1 MKGRKEHVI
10 TRIKGDAQPARL
22 VALGVTVRVNG
33 VPLEPGHQI
42 ETLVGLSAYG
52 WARTAEGV
60 YRPWSKWYGSA
71 DTWWRDV
78 PQAARRGGTT
88 WIVAS
93 RMVRLASL
101 LGLWERIDNGS
112 VQWHGGAS
120 AGAHRPVPDG
130 DVRPVRGHA
139 RAGDAD
145 GADQSGV
152 GLPSV
157 PDLLPPRGGANRDAP
172 RVAPPAPS
180 GVVID
185 DPPTVLRVRLP
196 GLPGRLLLCDSR
208 NWGVDVP
215 PGCASAE
222 DEARYL
228 SGAMRGMVD
237 TLARN
242 GWGGLKATAGSQA
255 LATWRR
261 AYMTHRVVA
270 HNDDEVLALE
280 EAAYVG
286 GRCEAGRLGR
296 VCGPLVSI
304 DRRSAYAHACASWA
318 VPVGIERRLDGDLSS
333 LRQDPSLAGRAI
345 AEVHLETDEPAYPVA
360 SAAGVI
366 YPVGRISTT
375 LAGPELSDALR
386 HGRVRR
392 VGRAVLY
399 HCEPALKAY
408 AEALWRERQD
418 AQTVGDDPRADWL
431 KKLLVSLPGKLGQR
445 VASWEPAPLVRP
457 RRPWHSWWHYSL
469 DRQLTRLRAL
479 GGAVQRQG
487 KRGWTW
493 DAVPAM
499 ACWILS
505 AARVALLGAIRAAG
519 WSECVYWD
527 TDSLLMTCGGWTSF
541 RAAPH
546 MVGSGLGAW
555 RVVRRVTSAVI
566 HGVKHYEHDGVTTCA
581 GAPRLDTQDT
591 RLHDRYWYR
600 ETFGVALSQGH
611 APGAARTLRR
621 YTRPSGY
628 RLGRVGD
635 GGRVYPF
642 VKEMW

>member
-22 VALGVTVRVNG
+22 VALGVTVRVSG
-33 VPLEPGHQI
+33 VPLEPGHQV
-42 ETLVGLSAYG
+42 ETLVGLSACG
-52 WARTAEGV
+52 WARDQAGK

-71 DTWWRDV
+71 DAWWRDV

-88 WIVAS
+88 WIVAG

-101 LGLWERIDNGS
+101 LGLWERIDDGT
-112 VQWHGGAS
+112 VRWGGAGS
-120 AGAHRPVPDG
+120 TGGDHGPVAGA
-130 DVRPVRGHA
+130 VRPVRP
-139 RAGDAD
+139 
-145 GADQSGV
+145 GA
-152 GLPSV
+152 PSV
-157 PDLLPPRGGANRDAP
+157 DGQPGRNGRHGLSALPDVVHAARGSREPAPRGAAQAIG
-172 RVAPPAPS
+172 S
-180 GVVID
+180 VVID
-185 DPPTVLRVRLP
+185 DPPTILRIRLP

-222 DEARYL
+222 EEARYL
-228 SGAMRGMVD
+228 SAAMRGMVD
-237 TLARN
+237 TLARR

-261 AYMTHRVVA
+261 AYMTHKVVA
-270 HNDDEVLALE
+270 HNDDEALDLE
-280 EAAYVG
+280 EKAYVG
-286 GRCEAGRLGR
+286 GRCEAGRLGA
-296 VCGPLVSI
+296 VGGPLVYA
-304 DRRSAYAHACASWA
+304 DRRSAYGHACATVS
-318 VPVGIERRLDGDLSS
+318 VPTAIERRCDGQLPQMRDGSVDP
-333 LRQDPSLAGRAI
+333 LRTL

-366 YPVGRISTT
+366 YPVGRILTT
-375 LAGPELSDALR
+375 LAGPELADAIRL
-386 HGRVRR
+386 GRVAR

-399 HCEPALKAY
+399 HCEPALAAY

-418 AQTVGDDPRADWL
+418 AQTTGDDPRAAWL

-469 DRQLTRLRAL
+469 DRQLTRLRSL
-479 GGAVQRQG
+479 GGAVQKQG

-493 DAVPAM
+493 DAVPAV

-505 AARVALLGAIRAAG
+505 AARMQLLAAIRIAG

-527 TDSLLMTCGGWTSF
+527 TDSLLLLTGGWERLRRSSG
-541 RAAPH
+541 A
-546 MVGSGLGAW
+546 VGESLGQW
-555 RVVRRVTSAVI
+555 RVVRRVHSATI

-591 RLHDRYWYR
+591 RLLDRYWYR

-642 VKEMW
+642 QKEMW